1 MNWIVVH
8 VLDSSIRV
16 IPCACSRMKDGKDWS
31 MRMLT
36 GSDQLSH
43 FDAGWYVIGHALAAN
58 SVMEIKGSFFFER
71 RLKVRQ
77 TGD

>member
-43 FDAGWYVIGHALAAN
+43 FDAGWYVIVHVWPLIP
-58 SVMEIKGSFFFER
+58 SWK
-71 RLKVRQ
+71 LKVCFFKG
-77 TGD
+77 GD